1 MKKLSFILCALLLA
15 GSIFAKDYQ
24 ITKVEYTLNP
34 SSWKFLGTTKEFA
47 LENNVEVNKN
57 KKFESLEAL
66 ELYIEDYKQRLSNTR
81 AFDEYSVEYK
91 ITETEDLNKVT
102 LYVTTTDTVHLLAV
116 PYPKYDSN
124 SGAVLKLKAKDSNF
138 LGTMNTMSTDLNLS
152 LDTTEDETKFGLGFN
167 FDYDYPF
174 KAGIF
179 NATWVNSYSIDYTF
193 GNDLPDWSGKTGLK
207 FELPKPGISYILEL
221 YQKVSYSGSYKTYDD
236 ELYFTEYAAFSMPI
250 TLGEINNFGKLT
262 TTPGISFTYNWDM
275 DGIDSTNTSLSSP
288 LITVGN
294 TIGASRINWHNNLRT
309 GLSANLATKVDYNLQ
324 RKTVNPYITS
334 EVLAF
339 KGITLF
345 DNFNYFNRFGICS
358 DIYGFY
364 YFNDKTSPY
373 ASTDGQSIGSRL
385 RGIKDSQ
392 GYSSNASLGNS
403 TTVPAAFVVNLDFPV
418 HILSTNFSKGFMKHF
433 NFDLQVSP
441 FVDFA
446 LTYNKAT
453 EKLFDYK
460 DGFYAAGLEVLVYPR
475 KWSSF
480 VVRGS
485 IGVDVGRY
493 FLSGL
498 LNTDWREECSKKEIS
513 IGIGLHY

>member
-1 MKKLSFILCALLLA
+1 MKKLALVVCTLLFTTI
-15 GSIFAKDYQ
+15 SFAKDYK
-24 ITKVEYTLNP
+24 ITNVEYTLNP
-34 SSWKFLGTTKEFA
+34 SSWKFLGTTKQFA
-47 LENNVEVNKN
+47 LENNVEVNKS
-57 KKFESLEAL
+57 KKFETLEDLEA
-66 ELYIEDYKQRLSNTR
+66 YINDYKQRLDNTR
-81 AFDEYSVEYK
+81 AFDDYSVEYK
-91 ITETEDLNKVT
+91 INETSDLNEVT

-152 LDTTEDETKFGLGFN
+152 LDTTGDETKFALGFN

-193 GNDLPDWSGKTGLK
+193 GEDLPDWSGKTGLK
-207 FELPKPGISYILEL
+207 FELPKTGISYILEL
-221 YQKVSYSGSYKTYDD
+221 YQKVSYSGSYKSYGDQ
-236 ELYFTEYAAFSMPI
+236 LYFTEYATFSMPI
-250 TLGEINNFGKLT
+250 TLGEINYFGKVT
-262 TTPGISFTYNWDM
+262 TTPSISATYNWDM
-275 DGIDSTNTSLSSP
+275 DGIDSNNTGLSSP
-288 LITVGN
+288 FITVGN
-294 TIGASRINWHNNLRT
+294 TIGTSRINWHNNFRT

-334 EVLAF
+334 EVRAF
-339 KGITLF
+339 KGFTLF
-345 DNFNYFNRFGICS
+345 DNFNYFNRLGICS

-364 YFNDKTSPY
+364 YFNDKKSSY
-373 ASTDGQSIGSRL
+373 ASSDGQSIGSRL

-392 GYSSNASLGNS
+392 GYSNIPASGNS

-418 HILSTNFSKGFMKHF
+418 HIFSTNFSKGFMKHF

-460 DGFYAAGLEVLVYPR
+460 DGFYAAGVEVLVYPR

-485 IGVDVGRY
+485 IGVDIGRWL
-493 FLSGL
+493 LSDF
-498 LNTDWREECSKKEIS
+498 LNTEWREEVNKKEIS